1 MTSTQQRAA
10 LQRQIWQIAND
21 VRGAVDGW
29 DFKQY
34 VLGTLFYRFISENF
48 ALYIEA
54 GDDSVDYASLSDGV
68 INPAIKDDAIKT
80 KG

>member
-1 MTSTQQRAA
+1 MTSTQHRAA
-10 LQRQIWQIAND
+10 LQRQIWAIAND

-48 ALYIEA
+48 TDYITGSDPSVNYA
-54 GDDSVDYASLSDGV
+54 AMADDDPNTA
-68 INPAIKDDAIKT
+68 AA
-80 KG
+80 

>member
-1 MTSTQQRAA
+1 MTSIQQRAA

-21 VRGAVDGW
+21 VRGSVDGW

-48 ALYIEA
+48 TSYIEA
-54 GDDSVDYASLSDGV
+54 GDDSIHYADL
-68 INPAIKDDAIKT
+68 PDDV
-80 KG
+80 